1 MTGAQLIGE
10 VASILHMDS
19 TSGSEDATSILRALN
34 WAGRYIWTACQ
45 WPERK
50 AVTTIS
56 TVAPYTTGTADFTNA
71 SASVTGSGTT
81 WTGFAARKMALGYN
95 APFYRILSVD
105 GAKELTLARNYLETT
120 ATGAEY
126 LIYQDEYDTA
136 STVDT
141 IVSAQLILNQTMGP
155 LLKVAEERIDSEAT
169 IQAYAGKPHSVGM
182 CVPTT
187 AGTPRIRVTPVPD
200 AVYAIELKYLKAWT
214 DLANDGA
221 APVLDANKES
231 LLIEAALLFAQRPSD
246 NRVMTIYPQVDEVIK
261 TYWQKN
267 QSLAPMTFRR
277 RRFDERGSQ
286 DWVYMNVT

>member
-34 WAGRYIWTACQ
+34 WAGRYIWTARP

-71 SASVTGSGTT
+71 SASVAGNGTT
-81 WTGFAARKMALGYN
+81 WTGFAGRKMALGYN
-95 APFYRILSVD
+95 APYYRISSV
-105 GAKELTLARNYLETT
+105 GSAPAITLARNYLETT
-120 ATGAEY
+120 ATGSNY

-136 STVDT
+136 STVDV
-141 IVSAQLILNQTMGP
+141 ILSAQLIVSQLYGSM
-155 LLKVAEERIDSEAT
+155 LKVSEDRIDEDAT
-169 IQAYAGKPHSVGM
+169 VQGWAGKPRAVGL

-214 DLANDGA
+214 DLANDGT

-246 NRVMTIYPQVDEVIK
+246 NRVMTNYPQVDELIK
-261 TYWQKN
+261 TYWGRN
-267 QSLAPMTFRR
+267 QNLAPVVFQRQG
-277 RRFDERGSQ
+277 FDQGSR
-286 DWVYMNVT
+286 DGYVYVEEG